1 MRVAFKAKI
10 SCSQWRNKGQ
20 GFGFERFSADPKLCL
35 EVYQFFAYFHTKL
48 IHTST
53 YVFPELQQHI
63 SQYYSFNNLN
73 LLKMDFLRNKI
84 MAEENKIK

>member
-35 EVYQFFAYFHTKL
+35 EVYQFFAYFLYFLNCNNTLPNIIHL
-48 IHTST
+48 I
-53 YVFPELQQHI
+53 I
-63 SQYYSFNNLN
+63 
-73 LLKMDFLRNKI
+73 
-84 MAEENKIK
+84 